1 LTITTVANMAL
12 PAGAQIITVTGT
24 ASDTGGESQTAQVN
38 LTVTA
43 TTETFTL
50 SSTNGVT
57 FPVTVGGSAQVNVAV
72 AGTNGFIVGSGAGAT
87 TAVPLTYT
95 CTGSPSLPTAD
106 INCQVPNTGQPD
118 NAIAVSVNLQTT
130 APTSQLRPPLGGS
143 RFFYALLLP
152 GLFGIVLAAGS
163 RTHRLRLLG
172 LIVVL
177 GFSTLGLGSCSG
189 GGGGTNISPTN
200 GGTPAQ
206 TYAVTINATTGGA
219 NPITGSLSIT
229 LNVTTP

>member
-1 LTITTVANMAL
+1 LTITTAANMAV
-12 PAGAQIITVTGT
+12 PAGVQTITVTGT
-24 ASDTGGESQTAQVN
+24 ASGTFGESQTAPVN

-43 TTETFTL
+43 TTETLTL

-57 FPVTVGGSAQVNVAV
+57 FPVPVGGSAQVNVAV

-95 CTGSPSLPTAD
+95 CTGVPSLPTSD

-130 APTSQLRPPLGGS
+130 APTAQLRPPLGGS

-163 RTHRLRLLG
+163 RTHRLRLLS

-189 GGGGTNISPTN
+189 GGGTNISPTN
-200 GGTPAQ
+200 SGTPAQ

-219 NPITGSLSIT
+219 NPITSSLSIT
-229 LNVTTP
+229 LNVTAP

>member
-1 LTITTVANMAL
+1 MAL
-12 PAGAQIITVTGT
+12 PTGVQTITVSGT
-24 ASDTGGESQTAQVN
+24 ASGTFGGSQTAQVN

-72 AGTNGFIVGSGAGAT
+72 AGTSGFIVGSGAGAT

-95 CTGSPSLPTAD
+95 CTGVPSLTTNE

-118 NAIAVSVNLQTT
+118 NAIAVSVNFQTT
-130 APTSQLRPPLGGS
+130 APTAQLRPPLGGG
-143 RFFYALLLP
+143 RFFYALLIP

-163 RTHRLRLLG
+163 RTHRLRLLS

-189 GGGGTNISPTN
+189 GGGTNISPTN
-200 GGTPAQ
+200 SGTPAQ

-219 NPITGSLSIT
+219 NPITSSLSIT
-229 LNVTTP
+229 LNVTAP